1 MAPASLAKA
10 QRTRWRRA
18 AQWTVRSA
26 SAAFV
31 VAVIVAAAG
40 GRATGKGEQKAAGPE
55 QRQGQVQGQG
65 QGQGT
70 KGKRQAA
77 EELDP
82 RDVDEPVPD
91 AEELLPPPADGVRLV
106 AAGARWSYQAFVAP
120 PLSRQLGTAALVALD
135 AAMGRREGAL
145 AMGTAAGTSS
155 AVRPATWPLALP
167 ASAPSGPAP
176 LGATPPGKA
185 CNCATSIASLDGR
198 RVQALLAT
206 TRFAVTAAELRG
218 HRLLELRLR
227 YRDGLALW
235 LNGAEIMR
243 SSLKTPALWQL
254 ADRPRGPEW
263 ETLYLPVTPGLLR
276 LGENV
281 LAAELRPSASSEAPE
296 LTVEVYGRRDARIV
310 RGPMVQG
317 VGETTATL
325 VVETDVAVGAVLQW
339 GPGTSE
345 GGAAVALPNRVALP
359 PARRHVWS
367 LRDLPGNRPISYRIV
382 AGASTTGV
390 HTFHTL
396 PPPGSVLR
404 LGVYGDVR
412 GGHEVHRRLT
422 QALIDEA
429 PDAVIVTGDMVL
441 RGSDEG
447 DWQRFFAVTAELLPR
462 IPYYPAIGN
471 HDLGRAGPEGRRA
484 DQIFAL
490 PPAPPGRPEGAFWYS
505 VDLSDVHLVFL
516 DSNAYER
523 PEQERWLEQD
533 LAAARARGVRAIF
546 AVTHSGPYSRGI
558 HRGSPLARARYLPIL
573 VRHKVNVLFS
583 GHDHQY
589 QRGRVNGL
597 DYVVSGGGG
606 ASLYPV
612 ACGVPGKPRCKIED
626 GMKKVAREYHYV
638 MLTITPRSIELC
650 ARRPDRSPLEPCVRL
665 PLAR

>member
-1 MAPASLAKA
+1 MC
-10 QRTRWRRA
+10 A
-18 AQWTVRSA
+18 AQWTVRFA

-31 VAVIVAAAG
+31 VVATSLPTSLAMSLVMSLALLASGGGEAWGKERNGTAG
-40 GRATGKGEQKAAGPE
+40 KVSGKAGS
-55 QRQGQVQGQG
+55 
-65 QGQGT
+65 
-70 KGKRQAA
+70 
-77 EELDP
+77 EEVDP

-91 AEELLPPPADGVRLV
+91 AEELLPAPVDGVRLV
-106 AAGARWSYQAFVAP
+106 AAGARWSYQAFPAP

-135 AAMGRREGAL
+135 AAMGRKEPSATGAAAGTGEGAK
-145 AMGTAAGTSS
+145 TAAGARSTS
-155 AVRPATWPLALP
+155 AVRPSTWPRSLAP
-167 ASAPSGPAP
+167 DAPSGPAP
-176 LGATPPGKA
+176 LGAAPPGKA
-185 CNCATSIASLDGR
+185 CRCATAIASLDHQ
-198 RVQALLAT
+198 RVQALLAV
-206 TRFAVTAAELRG
+206 TRFSVTAADLRD

-235 LNGAEIMR
+235 LNGAEVMR
-243 SSLKTPALWQL
+243 SSLKNPALWQL

-263 ETLYLPVTPGLLR
+263 ETLYLPITPGLLR
-276 LGENV
+276 VGENV
-281 LAAELRPSASSEAPE
+281 LSAELRPSASSDSPE

-317 VGETTATL
+317 VSETAATL
-325 VVETDVAVGAVLQW
+325 VVETDAAVGAVLQW
-339 GPGTSE
+339 GTEATNLSRSVP
-345 GGAAVALPNRVALP
+345 LP
-359 PARRHVWS
+359 PSRRHVWA
-367 LRDLPGNRPISYRIV
+367 LRDLPANRPISYRVI

-396 PPPGSVLR
+396 PPPGAVLR
-404 LGVYGDVR
+404 IGVYGDVR
-412 GGHEVHRRLT
+412 GGHDVHRRLT

-447 DWQRFFAVTAELLPR
+447 DWQRFFAVTADLLPR

-484 DQIFAL
+484 DQIFAM

-546 AVTHSGPYSRGI
+546 AVTHSGPFSRGI
-558 HRGSPLARARYLPIL
+558 HRGSPLARERYLPIL
-573 VRHKVNVLFS
+573 VRYKVNALVS

-589 QRGRVNGL
+589 QRGRMSGL

-606 ASLYPV
+606 ASLYPI
-612 ACGVPGKPRCKIED
+612 ACGVPGKPRCKVED
-626 GMKKVAREYHYV
+626 GMKKAAREYHYV
-638 MLTITPRSIELC
+638 MLTITPSAIEMC
-650 ARRPDRSPLEPCVRL
+650 ARRPDRSPLEPCVRW
-665 PLAR
+665 PLAAAKGR